1 MKDRKRSMKTVTLLC
16 VILLA
21 SSSYGQVLAQV
32 DGETLTWDDLVEQA
46 GGMEALNYMGI
57 TSESAASQI
66 LDAWVR
72 ERLVLSAAR
81 TSGIASRPDVE
92 KAVQAA
98 VDRVLVEAY
107 IGELLDGVQLSRLEI
122 DNYLDIWRDT
132 YSKEY
137 KVRHILVGT
146 RVLASSV
153 LSRLSGGETFES
165 LAVNFS
171 SCPSSREGGNLG
183 WVRRGMTSSTF
194 MEAVCSLEPGQTSGV
209 VETTAG
215 FHIIQL
221 LDVRNLASPP
231 SASQLVQLAG
241 EELLATRQEKA
252 VMDLLNSLQA
262 GHSVTTFPQ
271 RLLDRL

>member
-1 MKDRKRSMKTVTLLC
+1 MKTIALLA

-21 SSSYGQVLAQV
+21 ASSSAQVLAQV
-32 DGETLTWDDLVEQA
+32 DSETLTWEDLVEQA
-46 GGMEALNYMGI
+46 GGVEALNYMGI
-57 TSESAASQI
+57 SSESAASQI
-66 LDAWVR
+66 LEAWVR

-81 TSGIASRPDVE
+81 SSGIASRPDVE

-98 VDRVLVEAY
+98 VDRVLIEAY
-107 IGELLDGVQLSRLEI
+107 IGDLLDGVELSRLDVE
-122 DNYLDIWRDT
+122 NYLDIWRDT
-132 YSKEY
+132 YGREY
-137 KVRHILVGT
+137 KVRHILVGS

-153 LSRLSGGETFES
+153 LSRFSGGESFES
-165 LAVNFS
+165 LAVSFS

-183 WVRRGMTSSTF
+183 WIRRGMTSSTF

-221 LDVRNLASPP
+221 LEVRNVPNPP
-231 SASQLVQLAG
+231 AASQLVQLAG

-262 GHSVTTFPQ
+262 GHSVTTYPQ